1 MDGSRSDD
9 ATNCGGETK
18 LELLATEGDG
28 EVALPRKG
36 HLKRKMIGT
45 PQSCDRSYRGRS
57 SYIGICA
64 SLSLVLV
71 FHMYLNFFE
80 CMYTEGGRV
89 SS

>member
-1 MDGSRSDD
+1 M
-9 ATNCGGETK
+9 TPPTVV
-18 LELLATEGDG
+18 ATEGDE
-28 EVALPRKG
+28 EVAL
-36 HLKRKMIGT
+36 HLKPKMIGT

-71 FHMYLNFFE
+71 FHMYLIFFE
-80 CMYTEGGRV
+80 CMYIQGGRV